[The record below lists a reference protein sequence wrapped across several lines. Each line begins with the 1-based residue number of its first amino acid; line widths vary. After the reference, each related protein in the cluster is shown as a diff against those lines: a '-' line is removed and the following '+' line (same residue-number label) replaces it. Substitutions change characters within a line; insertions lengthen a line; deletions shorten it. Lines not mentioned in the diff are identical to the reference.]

1 MIFKCNFLNSRNSSN
16 ILQLIII
23 SITHQILKIILQ
35 LLNLIFLKFLITN
48 LSLTIVFFLILMISI
63 INFILLSFWGI
74 IHSLYLIKRQL
85 SNNLTL
91 LFRFTLYTR
100 VVLRRATFNSRQII
114 YTFWRWTHFY
124 FIISFF

>member
-35 LLNLIFLKFLITN
+35 LLNLILFKFLITD

-124 FIISFF
+124 LIISFF

>member
-23 SITHQILKIILQ
+23 SITHQILKIILH
-35 LLNLIFLKFLITN
+35 

-124 FIISFF
+124 LIISFF